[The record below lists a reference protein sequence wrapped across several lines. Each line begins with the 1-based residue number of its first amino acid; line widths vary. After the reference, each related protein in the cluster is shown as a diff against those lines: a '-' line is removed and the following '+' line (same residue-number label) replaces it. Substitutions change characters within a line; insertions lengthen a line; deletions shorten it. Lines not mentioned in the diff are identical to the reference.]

1 MIADGTAGFT
11 VRDIREI
18 ETNSKNISSL
28 QSSVSLLDTKKIEV
42 TDFNSDPSYYGF
54 IKFSN
59 GFQETWGLVTQP
71 ANTRGVDI
79 HLTHGYATPVI
90 VASEVGDINNGGRVC
105 ISANQINAYTF
116 RVFALNVSMDQ
127 PPTVP
132 ITISFHIKG
141 FAI

>member
-1 MIADGTAGFT
+1 MITDGTAEFT

-59 GFQETWGLVTQP
+59 GFQETWGVVSQP

-90 VASEVGDINNGGRVC
+90 VASEVGDTNTGGRVC
-105 ISANQINAYTF
+105 ISVAQINAYTF
-116 RVFALNVSMDQ
+116 RVFALSVNADAEL
-127 PPTVP
+127 PIP